1 MWSEA
6 LGCSGHAGRQLM
18 YSKRRRVEQRDGG
31 AERVLLVRDSAA
43 NNDVQLCQSA
53 CDNIF
58 NDSCIRQNDA
68 S

>member
-1 MWSEA
+1 
-6 LGCSGHAGRQLM
+6 M